1 MAPFLNKLFGS
12 PYKKYNIELDETFD
26 KDPLAWSRPLVTH
39 HCGEFSMAAVQA
51 NKDMEDQSQVEVGTD
66 ALFVGVYDGH
76 KGNTTAIYIKD
87 RIFGE
92 ILSEASFH

>member
-1 MAPFLNKLFGS
+1 MASFLNNLFGS
-12 PYKKYNIELDETFD
+12 PYKKYNFKADLFN
-26 KDPLAWSRPLVTH
+26 KDPLAWSRPLVRH

-76 KGNTTAIYIKD
+76 KGDAASIYIID
-87 RIFGE
+87 HIFTE
-92 ILSEASFH
+92 LLSESFH